1 MNELI
6 PSFFVGIS
14 QTIIG
19 HPFDT
24 VKVLIQN
31 NRKWHGLPFKNYYS
45 GWKSPLISSTI
56 FNCTVFP
63 IYQKSLQYTN
73 NIVLSGAIAGVVVT
87 PPVYFFDMFKIKQQ
101 INKPVDLSI
110 FKSPNYGLSMT
121 LNREIIAMGGY
132 FGSYYYFKDEKKYS
146 VLLSGGL
153 SGLVNWT
160 LTYPIDVIRN
170 RQMAQNIPYK
180 KAIEQGNLWKGFST
194 CATRAVIVN
203 SSSFYVYEFLKKYLQ
218 EKD

>member
-31 NRKWHGLPFKNYYS
+31 NRKWYGLPFKNYYS

-73 NIVLSGAIAGVVVT
+73 NIVLSGAISGVVVT

-110 FKSPNYGLSMT
+110 FKSSNYGLSMT

-194 CATRAVIVN
+194 CATRAIIVN